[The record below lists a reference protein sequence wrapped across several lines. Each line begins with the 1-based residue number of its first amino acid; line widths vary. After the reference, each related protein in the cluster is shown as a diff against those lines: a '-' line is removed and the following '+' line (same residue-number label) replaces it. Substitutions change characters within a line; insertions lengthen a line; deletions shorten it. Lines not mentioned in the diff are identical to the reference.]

1 MVCSIN
7 NNTTKLRTSYVLS
20 GSASVSTSLILTM
33 SLTTVWSFALIT
45 ELFEGSPDTVSPA
58 APMSRDLV
66 EGGCSDNGDV
76 HFLFILL
83 FMKSLIRGVLF
94 LNSFKRVGD
103 KEEAE
108 AGSQLSLLIWNNV
121 VVVMVVMV
129 L

>member
-20 GSASVSTSLILTM
+20 GSASVSTSLILAM
-33 SLTTVWSFALIT
+33 SLTTVWSFALIN

-58 APMSRDLV
+58 ASMSRDLV
-66 EGGCSDNGDV
+66 DGGCSDKGDV

-103 KEEAE
+103 KEEALGWE
-108 AGSQLSLLIWNNV
+108 PTCTG
-121 VVVMVVMV
+121 
-129 L
+129 